1 MPQSPTA
8 AMEDFERALSAVLAA
23 VRREAGAGELT
34 SEAAHALDR
43 AILSLTPRPPQL
55 CDDQLGG
62 EDAGCAVVRRAT
74 AFIDTYLGDPA
85 LSVAS
90 IAADSCVSPRH
101 LQRAFAGKG
110 TTVTTVI
117 RQRRLERA
125 KVQLV
130 ARRDVPI
137 SHIAHQWGFADL
149 AHFSRLFKAAYGE
162 APSVYRRRLCS

>member
-1 MPQSPTA
+1 MPQATTVA
-8 AMEDFERALSAVLAA
+8 VEDVERVLSAVLAA
-23 VRREAGAGELT
+23 VRRETGAGELT
-34 SEAAHALDR
+34 PYAARALDR
-43 AILSLTPRPPQL
+43 AILSLTPPPPRVGN
-55 CDDQLGG
+55 DQLGSK
-62 EDAGCAVVRRAT
+62 EAGCAVVRRAI
-74 AFIDTYLGDPA
+74 AFIDTYLDDPA

-110 TTVTTVI
+110 TTVTAVI
-117 RQRRLERA
+117 RERRLERA
-125 KVQLV
+125 KAQLV

-162 APSVYRRRLCS
+162 APSVYRRRHS